1 MTKKVYPVVIAK
13 NRILIKC
20 SYMNMMM
27 DSGLII
33 RRVEFSEDISLK
45 KFKRMYNAGNS
56 NIAKIL
62 KCTFQCLS
70 KLIFIG
76 MMSIIAEKMEPQ
88 QKSGNVC
95 WMPCC

>member
-1 MTKKVYPVVIAK
+1 
-13 NRILIKC
+13 
-20 SYMNMMM
+20 MMM

-45 KFKRMYNAGNS
+45 KFKRMHNTSNS
-56 NIAKIL
+56 NIAKVL
-62 KCTFQCLS
+62 KSTFQCLS
-70 KLIFIG
+70 KLILIG

-88 QKSGNVC
+88 QKSGFVC